1 MPKISAFI
9 EAAAKEFPMKKAVL
23 VSAMGVIGLAAA
35 GAANAQE
42 EVGRV
47 ISSTPVVQQVPVQRQ
62 VCNQQMA
69 QVARPTSGA
78 GAVIGAVVG
87 GLLGNT
93 VGGGFGRAAATGVG
107 VVTGAAVGNSLEQR
121 DQYAAQPVT
130 QCATQTSYENRTVGY
145 NVQYEYA
152 GKTYNVQMPYDPGPT
167 IRLQIQPA
175 TSAAAPM
182 ADEGVQTVAAAQPP
196 MIVSETPSVVYPTY
210 TYPAYG
216 YAPYYGPS
224 YWYPP
229 VSLSLGYVWGGGGG
243 RHWHHHHR

>member
-1 MPKISAFI
+1 
-9 EAAAKEFPMKKAVL
+9 MKKAVL

-35 GAANAQE
+35 GTANAQE

-69 QVARPTSGA
+69 AVPQPTSGA
-78 GAVIGAVVG
+78 GAVIGGIVG

-107 VVTGAAVGNSLEQR
+107 VVAGAAVGNSIEQR

-130 QCATQTSYENRTVGY
+130 QCGTQTSYENRTVGY

-152 GKTYNVQMPYDPGPT
+152 GRTYNVQMPYDPGPT
-167 IRLQIQPA
+167 IKLRVQPA
-175 TSAAAPM
+175 VSSAPAE
-182 ADEGVQTVAAAQPP
+182 DSGVQTIATTQQPVYAQQP
-196 MIVSETPSVVYPTY
+196 VYVQQTPSVVYPTY
-210 TYPAYG
+210 AYPYAYR
-216 YAPYYGPS
+216 PYYGPS

-229 VSLSLGYVWGGGGG
+229 VSLSLGYVWHGGGG
-243 RHWHHHHR
+243 RHWHH

>member
-1 MPKISAFI
+1 
-9 EAAAKEFPMKKAVL
+9 MKKAVL
-23 VSAMGVIGLAAA
+23 VSAMGVIGLASA

-69 QVARPTSGA
+69 AVPQPTSGA
-78 GAVIGAVVG
+78 GAVIGGIVG

-121 DQYAAQPVT
+121 DQYASQPVT

-152 GKTYNVQMPYDPGPT
+152 GRTYNVQMPYDPGPT
-167 IRLQIQPA
+167 VKLQVQPA
-175 TSAAAPM
+175 VSSAPPA
-182 ADEGVQTVAAAQPP
+182 EVGVQTIAASPQP
-196 MIVSETPSVVYPTY
+196 VYVQQTPTVVYPAY
-210 TYPAYG
+210 TYPYAYG
-216 YAPYYGPS
+216 PYYGPR
-224 YWYPP
+224 YWVPP
-229 VSLSLGYVWGGGGG
+229 VSLSLGYVWHGGGGH
-243 RHWHHHHR
+243 HWHR